1 MQIFF
6 DSKYCNT
13 AQSGLVE
20 PWIWKNHGHRRL
32 TVVMEEFVTAQKV
45 SIPNPHMVQQ
55 TAKRNPQLLYSETL
69 NPEDRRDRKK
79 GSSSKE
85 QLIMLA
91 QGKLQNNS
99 Q

>member
-1 MQIFF
+1 MEGFL
-6 DSKYCNT
+6 T
-13 AQSGLVE
+13 AE
-20 PWIWKNHGHRRL
+20 
-32 TVVMEEFVTAQKV
+32 KV

-69 NPEDRRDRKK
+69 NSEDRRDRKK

>member
-1 MQIFF
+1 
-6 DSKYCNT
+6 
-13 AQSGLVE
+13 
-20 PWIWKNHGHRRL
+20 
-32 TVVMEEFVTAQKV
+32 MEEFVTAQKV